1 MSEADIFER
10 VDQDARR
17 ARVMTGMV
25 VTVGLLLVGVTATIV
40 AAGSI
45 EAAEER
51 KAIESAIE
59 VLKNQREELRTRV
72 EGLEAEQRSLEEDL
86 PPLRQEAEVAR
97 KTIAEAEALGGETI
111 RLKGTAEAHRAEMIP
126 SYSWLVSRCRTVC
139 AQLVDFL
146 TIPSF
151 RFTS

>member
-111 RLKGTAEAHRAEMIP
+111 RLKLRFDSVTPDPWFR
-126 SYSWLVSRCRTVC
+126 SWRVGS
-139 AQLVDFL
+139 
-146 TIPSF
+146 
-151 RFTS
+151 